1 MTKAAMHAE
10 DAPKAAQAFARP
22 SFFRGLSGKLL
33 LLTVIFVM
41 VAEVLIFVP
50 SISAMRIR
58 WLDDRLNTAAAAA
71 IVVDGLQNIQLDGKV
86 REDTLRTTGALAI
99 ALRHKDES
107 RLIVAD
113 EMPPDVDAQ
122 YDVDDAN
129 PLLAIH
135 DALDTLIFGGD
146 RTIRVYGAIDDD
158 NADTMIEL
166 VMPDKKLR
174 KAMLRYARNVFV
186 ISIIISLITGI
197 FIFVAINRMFLQ
209 PIKRMTD
216 NMQEFAADPAD
227 PARVMAETEGRDELA
242 MAGRHLAF
250 MQRDLQKTLKEQKNL
265 ADLGLAV
272 SKINHDMRNMLSS
285 AQLISDRLSDVD
297 DPMVKRFT
305 PTLLRAIDRAVSY
318 TTHVMAYG
326 RAKENAPNRRFLKL
340 KPLIQDVTELLA
352 IDPQSGIELRVQVD
366 GEIEVDADGEQLF
379 RVVHNLARNALQALQ
394 QERGGETGI
403 ISISATRT
411 GSVVSI
417 SVDDTGPGMP
427 PKARENLFSAFR
439 GSARSGGTGL
449 GLAIAREL
457 VLAHGG
463 TIALVE
469 KPTRGTLFRVEIP
482 DSPVSLDLFRS
493 RSGA

>member
-1 MTKAAMHAE
+1 MENAT
-10 DAPKAAQAFARP
+10 AQQEETRHQAQPSARP
-22 SFFRGLSGKLL
+22 LFFRGLSGKLL

-71 IVVDGLQNIQLDGKV
+71 VVVDGLQNVQLDGKV
-86 REDTLRTTGALAI
+86 REDTLRTTWALAI

-113 EMPPDVDAQ
+113 EMPPQVDGQ
-122 YDVDDAN
+122 YDLDDDN
-129 PLLAIH
+129 PLLAIR

-146 RTIRVYGAIDDD
+146 RTIRIYGAIDDD
-158 NADTMIEL
+158 GGDTLIEL
-166 VMPDKKLR
+166 VMQDKSLR
-174 KAMLRYARNVFV
+174 KAMLRYARNVFL
-186 ISIIISLITGI
+186 ISIVISLITGI
-197 FIFVAINRMFLQ
+197 FIFVAINRMMIL
-209 PIKRMTD
+209 PIRRMTD
-216 NMQEFAADPAD
+216 NMQAFAADPND
-227 PARVMAETEGRDELA
+227 PRRIMAQTPGGDELA
-242 MAGRHLAF
+242 TAGRHLAD
-250 MQRDLQKTLKEQKNL
+250 MQRELQKTLKEQKNL

-285 AQLISDRLSDVD
+285 AQLISDRLTDVD
-297 DPMVKRFT
+297 DPMVKRFA

-318 TTHVMAYG
+318 TTHVMSYG
-326 RAKENAPNRRFLKL
+326 GAKEKAPNRRSLRL
-340 KPLIQDVTELLA
+340 KPLVQDVVELLA
-352 IDPQSGIELRVQVD
+352 VDPRSGIEVRLQMD

-394 QERGGETGI
+394 QEHPEDNSVITI
-403 ISISATRT
+403 AANRT

-417 SVDDTGPGMP
+417 TVDDTGPGMP
-427 PKARENLFSAFR
+427 QKARENLFSAFR

-469 KPTRGTLFRVEIP
+469 KPTRGTMFRIEIP

-493 RSGA
+493 RSGQ